1 MTSHAARLTGF
12 LVTALVFAGCGSS
25 PTSPSATAPPP
36 SPLDAAF
43 ARMCPGC
50 VTSGATTVLNGSL
63 IVSEGG
69 GFMMPSRDVE
79 VGTLRLTI
87 RPLSVRYSS
96 SNTHRVD
103 ILTTVDGRTIEVPAT
118 GQITTAPPGG
128 RFGFITATSSDP
140 SARLCAA
147 PGFAGVTIPSLLFWP
162 DQSTSVSLLPEGNGY
177 GGSMTYDTCPD
188 DPRIVR
194 SEFFRVRIP

>member
-50 VTSGATTVLNGSL
+50 VASGATTVLNGSL

-87 RPLSVRYSS
+87 RPLSVSYSS
-96 SNTHRVD
+96 STTHRVD
-103 ILTTVDGRTIEVPAT
+103 IVATLGDRTIERPAT
-118 GQITTAPPGG
+118 AQASAVAGG
-128 RFGFITATSSDP
+128 RFLFLSATSSDP

>member
-1 MTSHAARLTGF
+1 
-12 LVTALVFAGCGSS
+12 
-25 PTSPSATAPPP
+25 
-36 SPLDAAF
+36 
-43 ARMCPGC
+43 MCPGC
-50 VTSGATTVLNGSL
+50 VASGATTVLNGSL

-87 RPLSVRYSS
+87 RPLSVSYSS

-140 SARLCAA
+140 SARMCAA
-147 PGFAGVTIPSLLFWP
+147 PGFAGITGPPLFIWP
-162 DQSTSVSLLPEGNGY
+162 DQQTSLSLLPSGTGY
-177 GGSMTYDTCPD
+177 DGFMTYDSCPD
-188 DPRIVR
+188 DPRILR